1 VQGGDKLQSEKFDI
15 FSDAEEKDAHALNL
29 YIVSD
34 FTAETASSL
43 VRAAIRQFDSGLIS
57 LRRFRYV
64 DTLEKIDEVCRK
76 AREEE
81 AIIVCTLVRRS
92 MRVALRERA
101 QTLGIVAVELFGPLL
116 EGISDRL
123 GVEPFEQPGASH
135 KMDAEYF
142 RRVKAIE
149 FASTCDD
156 GANPQLLPEADLVI
170 MGVSRTCKTPLSM
183 YLANKGVRTAN
194 VPLVPEL
201 APPEQLFGLA
211 PGKIVG
217 LTISMEA
224 LRQIRYD
231 RLKIMG
237 LDPETA
243 VYAKEDRV
251 RKELEYSNRIMEKTH
266 AKVVN
271 VTGRA
276 IEETA
281 GEIIDYLREEG
292 CPAVTGII
300 H

>member
-1 VQGGDKLQSEKFDI
+1 MEQEKAEYLGSRPTAEKAELQI
-15 FSDAEEKDAHALNL
+15 F
-29 YIVSD
+29 IVSD

-43 VRAAIRQFDSGLIS
+43 VRAAIRQYEDGKIA
-57 LRRFRYV
+57 LRRFRYIDNV
-64 DTLEKIDEVCRK
+64 DKMRNVCIQAK
-76 AREEE
+76 E
-81 AIIVCTLVRRS
+81 ANAVIACTLVSGTMRGDLQ
-92 MRVALRERA
+92 RVAAES
-101 QTLGIVAVELFGPLL
+101 GVKIVELFGPLL
-116 EGISDRL
+116 EVISDRL
-123 GVEPFEQPGASH
+123 GVPAAGLPGASH

>member
-1 VQGGDKLQSEKFDI
+1 MQSEKLNIYSEPD
-15 FSDAEEKDAHALNL
+15 EKKAPALDL
-29 YIVSD
+29 FIVSD

-43 VRAAIRQFDSGLIS
+43 VRAAIHQFAPGLIS
-57 LRRFRYV
+57 LHRFRYV
-64 DTLEKIDEVCRK
+64 DTPEKISEICQK
-76 AREEE
+76 AKEQR
-81 AIIVCTLVRRS
+81 AVVVCTLVGRS
-92 MRVALRERA
+92 MREALKKRA
-101 QTLGIVAVELFGPLL
+101 QELGVVAVELFGPLL
-116 EGISDRL
+116 ESLTDKL
-123 GVEPFEQPGASH
+123 GVEPLEQPGASH